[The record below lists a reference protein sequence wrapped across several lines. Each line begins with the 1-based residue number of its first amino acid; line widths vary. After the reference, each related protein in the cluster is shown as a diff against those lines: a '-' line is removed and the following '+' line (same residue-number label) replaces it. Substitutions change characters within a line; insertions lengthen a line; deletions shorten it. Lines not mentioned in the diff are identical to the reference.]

1 MNHIINKIFRFLI
14 IVLITFFFSF
24 KPGDAQ
30 EIINE
35 YARIV
40 NIFNAD
46 TTDVDS
52 VEVNNA
58 QIFEPLDTAL
68 FIVTKGATIFGPW
81 NTASRSSWGKIYNW
95 SNIGRYNI
103 LLVDTVIDDFV
114 IFSTRLRSLYSSM
127 AGEIA
132 QLIKVRGVKDVYIV
146 DKPLTC
152 KPWDPVTGTGGVFA
166 LIAGRKIVLNNTI
179 DVTGKGF
186 KGGDPDST
194 LLRVYSPD
202 YFTGNCTE
210 AKDSF
215 YLESAFDSSGRKGES
230 VAYEGFPYTRG
241 MLYTAHGGGGGNGK
255 YSGGGGGGNYGQ
267 GGNGGFVSEKCSPT
281 SPPLGGRGYT
291 ISIYYKNRTE
301 DLEYENRIFIGG
313 GGGTSTQNPD
323 SSRFATKGGNGGGI
337 IILMADTIEA
347 IGSQTVFA
355 RGESVSGLA
364 SAGAGG
370 GGAGGVI
377 ILEAVE
383 YVGDLTFNVQG
394 GNGGSTNR
402 ADDPTGPG
410 GSGGGGVIWY
420 RGNYISGVKFNID
433 NGEYGS
439 HIQTGGHRGATNGT
453 DGIIKGGL
461 NIPLSGFLFNVMP
474 EDQDIC
480 EGAKPD
486 TFKASTPKGGTGDYT
501 YIWQL
506 LDEGN
511 WINAP
516 VINTEKDYS
525 SGPIYDTSYFRR
537 IVISGVTRD
546 TSLILTI
553 NVLPQLE
560 NNNIA
565 ADDTICRG
573 SVIPEIKDY
582 PAYNI
587 KGGNGTYKFSWLSST
602 NVLNWDT
609 VPDKKNPILQDE
621 TPLQTT
627 YYRRIVNSHVCWD
640 TSNNV
645 KITVLPVIS
654 NNNIFSGSL
663 LAPDDTICQ
672 GDNPIQLTGQ
682 LTGGGDN
689 VYSYLWQSSPD
700 TLSWNP
706 TIPSNG
712 QSFDPGVLTDT
723 TYYRR
728 IVISGSDDVCKD
740 TSNVVTILWHPLISN
755 NLVAR
760 DTVIC
765 MDDNLLK
772 LTQLSGS
779 VGGGDKMGWRYQWQS
794 KAQSGSWQPATGM
807 NDSAFYEPDYVQDT
821 TLYRRYVESGPAC
834 KSYSNEVE
842 VIVQDSIINN
852 QIYSGDLIYPND
864 TICRDAIPA
873 PVTGTSPAG
882 GNIRYSLPSYQ
893 WESSVNST
901 SWITIPGAGQSGYSP
916 PSLSDTT
923 YYRRK
928 VSSGKCMHFSQP
940 VVIIVQ
946 GPITNNTIKNGGT
959 DATCYETAL
968 DIDGTAGIFEMTGGD
983 RINYAY
989 GWQKSTND
997 VDWNSAPGINN
1008 LADYTTEEL
1017 IEPAYFRRLVSS
1029 GACSNITGSTFVTIN
1044 PRPTAI
1050 IHQTT
1055 YLNDCYDS
1063 HAGPVGVN
1071 ISYTLTGT
1079 IPFRIVSFDGFD
1091 YDTIENVNNTEG
1103 DFTDN
1108 LTTSNTNDFN
1118 IEIYELTD
1126 GNGCVAYP
1134 DSLTG
1139 TVEITIFKKPEIY
1152 ILGGDDPKQV
1162 CDDLIQ
1168 LEATQDVGTG
1178 YWVKAEG
1185 DETLSI
1191 DHPDQLNIQA
1201 SIQHDGGN
1209 SKHYKLYRTGKNWPV
1224 PSEDVCTSRDS
1235 VELIFWK
1242 EPEPAYAGSKEVKDP
1257 NDADTTIYFADH
1269 MFMYADPPTAGSGK
1283 WTVTSGSASIENDTL
1298 YNTRINLG
1306 GQNLDEPSDYAFT
1319 WTVSNGSCAETSDEI
1334 KIARR
1339 DLHIY
1344 EGFSPDGNYI
1354 NEYFT
1359 IEGIDYADT
1368 WDLKLFSRSGN
1379 LIRHIAK
1386 KLGETNPEENQ
1397 LWDGTYDGG
1406 RPVESGIYYYILE
1419 VTKENAPYQYKGF
1432 VVIARE
1438 RE

>member
-1 MNHIINKIFRFLI
+1 LKGTKDKILGCVLLSVLLYIALIDSVNAQSDSIINK
-14 IVLITFFFSF
+14 
-24 KPGDAQ
+24 
-30 EIINE
+30 

-58 QIFEPLDTAL
+58 QIFEPLDTVL

-81 NTASRSSWGKIYNW
+81 NTLSRSAWGKINNW

-103 LLVDTVIDDFV
+103 LLVDTIIDDFV
-114 IFSTRLRSLYSSM
+114 IFSTRLRSLHPSM

-132 QLIKVRGVKDVYIV
+132 QLIKVRGGKDVYIV
-146 DKPLTC
+146 DRPLTC
-152 KPWDPVTGTGGVFA
+152 EEWNPQNGTGGVFA
-166 LIAGRKIVLNNTI
+166 LIAGRKIVLKSTI
-179 DVTGKGF
+179 DVSGKGF
-186 KGGDPDST
+186 LGGNPKA
-194 LLRVYSPD
+194 PAID
-202 YFTGNCTE
+202 YFIGNCSE
-210 AKDSF
+210 AVDSF
-215 YLESAFDSSGRKGES
+215 YTEPSVNSSGRRGES
-230 VAYEGFPYTRG
+230 VAYEGFPYTSG

-267 GGNGGFVSEKCSPT
+267 GGSGGFISEKCSPT
-281 SPPLGGRGYT
+281 SPPLGGKGYT
-291 ISIYYKNRTE
+291 ISSYYKNRKE
-301 DLEYENRIFIGG
+301 DLEWENRIFMGG

-347 IGSQTVFA
+347 IESQTIYA

-370 GGAGGVI
+370 GGGGGVI
-377 ILEAVE
+377 ILEAVDYE
-383 YVGDLTFNVQG
+383 GDLTFNVQG

-420 RGNYISGVKFNID
+420 RGNSISGVKFNVD

-439 HIQTGGHRGATNGT
+439 HLQTLSHRGATNGT
-453 DGIIKGGL
+453 DGIPKSGL
-461 NIPLSGFLFNVMP
+461 KIPLSGFLFNVMP
-474 EDQDIC
+474 PDQDIC
-480 EGAKPD
+480 EGD
-486 TFKASTPKGGTGDYT
+486 TPSEFKASTPKGGTGT
-501 YIWQL
+501 YSYQWFQSYDKI
-506 LDEGN
+506 N
-511 WINAP
+511 WILAP
-516 VINTEKDYS
+516 GVDTNKDYIPVS
-525 SGPIYDTSYFRR
+525 QYDTTYFRR
-537 IVISGVTRD
+537 IVTSGVTKD

-553 NVLPQLE
+553 NVLPSLE

-565 ADDTICRG
+565 PNDTICLG
-573 SVIPEIKDY
+573 SMIPELKDY

-602 NVLNWDT
+602 NMLDWDT
-609 VPDKKNPILQDE
+609 VPGKKNPILQDE
-621 TPLQTT
+621 IPLQTI

-645 KITVLPVIS
+645 KITVLPKIS
-654 NNNIFSGSL
+654 HDSIYSGSL

-672 GDNPIQLTGQ
+672 GDNPIQLTG
-682 LTGGGDN
+682 LLPVGGDN
-689 VYSYLWQSSPD
+689 VYSYVWQSS
-700 TLSWNP
+700 LNKSSWSL

-712 QSFDPGVLTDT
+712 QNFDPAVLTDT

-740 TSNVVTILWHPLISN
+740 TSNMVTILVHPLISN
-755 NLVAR
+755 NQIAR
-760 DTVIC
+760 DTIIC
-765 MDDNLLK
+765 MDNPNLH
-772 LTQLSGS
+772 LTQLSGT
-779 VGGGDKMGWRYQWQS
+779 VGGGDKMIYKYYWQS
-794 KAQSGSWQPATGM
+794 KVQSGSWQAAGNKDTLVSYSPG
-807 NDSAFYEPDYVQDT
+807 YIEDT
-821 TLYRRYVESGPAC
+821 TMYRRFIVSGAC
-834 KSYSNEVE
+834 ENYSNEIE
-842 VIVQDSIINN
+842 VIVQDSILNN
-852 QIYSGDLIYPND
+852 QIYSGDMIYPND
-864 TICRDAIPA
+864 TICKDAIPTPLSGTA
-873 PVTGTSPAG
+873 PTGG
-882 GNIRYSLPSYQ
+882 DIRYSLPSYQ
-893 WESSVNST
+893 WESSVNGT
-901 SWITIPGAGQSGYSP
+901 SWTTIPGAGQSGYSP

-928 VSSGKCMHFSQP
+928 VSSGKCVHSSET

-946 GPITNNTIKNGGT
+946 SPITNNTIKNGGT
-959 DATCYETAL
+959 DATCYETTL
-968 DIDGTAGIFEMTGGD
+968 DLDGTAGIFEMTGGD
-983 RINYAY
+983 RFNYAY
-989 GWQKSTND
+989 VWQKSTNNL
-997 VDWNSAPGINN
+997 DWNSAPGINN

-1017 IEPAYFRRLVSS
+1017 IEPAYFRRMVSS
-1029 GACSNITGSTFVTIN
+1029 GACSNITGPTYVSIN
-1044 PRPTAI
+1044 PRPTGEI
-1050 IHQTT
+1050 FKTT
-1055 YLNDCYDS
+1055 YQTGCYDS
-1063 HAGPVGVN
+1063 FSGPVEVS
-1071 ISYTLTGT
+1071 IAYKLTGAV
-1079 IPFRIVSFDGFD
+1079 PFRIVSFDGFD
-1091 YDTIENVNNTEG
+1091 YDTIENVNNSEG
-1103 DFTDN
+1103 NFADN
-1108 LTTSNTNDFN
+1108 LTTSNNNDFK

-1139 TVEITIFKKPEIY
+1139 TVEMTVYKKPEIN
-1152 ILGGDDPKQV
+1152 IVGGDGPIQV
-1162 CDDLIQ
+1162 CGYFIQ

-1201 SIQHDGGN
+1201 TIQHGVGK
-1209 SKHYKLYRTGKNWPV
+1209 SKHYKLYRTGKNWPI
-1224 PSEDVCTSRDS
+1224 PSEDICTSRDS
-1235 VELIFWK
+1235 VEVIFWK

-1257 NDADTTIYFADH
+1257 NNADTTIYFADH
-1269 MFMYADPPTAGSGK
+1269 MFMYADPPTAGSGI
-1283 WTVTSGSASIENDTL
+1283 WTVTSGSANIENDTL

-1306 GQNLDEPSDYAFT
+1306 GQKLDEPSDFAFT
-1319 WTVSNGSCAETSDEI
+1319 WTVSNGTCAETSDEI
-1334 KIARR
+1334 KVARR
-1339 DLHIY
+1339 DLRIY

-1359 IEGIDYADT
+1359 IEGLEYADT

-1379 LIRHIAK
+1379 LIRHLTK
-1386 KLGETNPEENQ
+1386 KIGETNPEENQ

-1419 VTKENAPYQYKGF
+1419 VTKENTPYQYKGF